1 MVKCD
6 KAQAED
12 DDNVYQMKVLQT
24 FKKYIMNHT
33 KMNMSYLAI
42 PQSRRTYLKN
52 LFLNSQT
59 WLHQP

>member
-12 DDNVYQMKVLQT
+12 GNDYHMKVLQT

-33 KMNMSYLAI
+33 QMNTSYLAI
-42 PQSRRTYLKN
+42 LQSRRTY
-52 LFLNSQT
+52 
-59 WLHQP
+59 